1 MARIERRTAR
11 PQARRRSPEGQWEP
25 LERYADEY
33 LPSCY
38 RDVAAGAGHWGA
50 DTWPIREF
58 VQAITGGSSPPI
70 DVYAALDMTLPGLV
84 SEQSIAQGGA
94 WLAVPDP
101 RFWTPG
107 LDVEPGKEAPHV

>member
-1 MARIERRTAR
+1 VYLHG
-11 PQARRRSPEGQWEP
+11 RSPQGQWEP
-25 LERYADEY
+25 LERYADEF
-33 LPSCY
+33 LPARY
-38 RDVAAGAGHWGA
+38 RDVVAGAGHWGA

-58 VQAITGGSSPPI
+58 VQAITEGSSPPI

-101 RFWTPG
+101 RFWTAG
-107 LDVEPGKEAPHV
+107 LDVEPGKEAPRI